1 MKIGKKPTKTQAMM
15 DVQILTGTSTYLEAA
30 FTWGGEKA
38 QREVGVWVPLVQL
51 SHYPSSDD
59 VTVHGADQDKQ
70 TGTRM
75 QNAPKN
81 FQSLTAVQREWAA
94 LQVQIPEIVW
104 EFSIFLPDLK
114 EQKGDHQTWERTF
127 KSKAVIKSPGIPGTL
142 SFYNL
147 AAGCPDFFH
156 A

>member
-1 MKIGKKPTKTQAMM
+1 M

-38 QREVGVWVPLVQL
+38 QREASVWVPLVQL

-70 TGTRM
+70 VLECKM
-75 QNAPKN
+75 PPK
-81 FQSLTAVQREWAA
+81 FFKLWPTAVQGEWAA

-104 EFSIFLPDLK
+104 EFIIFLPDLK
-114 EQKGDHQTWERTF
+114 ERKGDCQTWERTF